1 MLTLRPQERSNLLIR
16 SFKSQKWEFDLYLYF
31 FLVFL
36 FPASLS
42 ERSTT
47 SSFTQFW
54 HWTVVKFIQ
63 LIFSYLIF
71 RSVRNFFHHSGRK
84 FFYLYQISLIGFV
97 GGFASTIVIYF
108 ILNYTNFIYT
118 ERNYLSFFIS
128 NGFMGAVWLPICCAA
143 SVAFR
148 KFTEINELLNSKLS
162 IKIINEIEQ
171 SQLFK
176 SAIENQDRI
185 TSSQIIK
192 IIRNSADKNDLKEN
206 LGNFGFK
213 RSFKVFSFKDYFAK
227 LFLFEVK
234 SLNVYKYSIK
244 HKPLNPLY
252 FTFTITFIVAI
263 SVIKNDPNYRGLIIV
278 SYFAIYT
285 YFFHELQMFFYQ
297 KVKNWVWWVNLCDVL
312 NIASL
317 SVTGYILHEYYNFF
331 NDLNTSMTTTYVVII
346 SLYLFLYFTGHISQ
360 SAGIRYW
367 QHKDNLDKYLNS
379 NSFKIEILNQ
389 GLEKNALKWEQ
400 IIHGKLQSKIIS
412 SSMKEVNAVSSQA
425 LADERF
431 KGDMLELIPDSL
443 ISSSQ
448 KIANPTQIIELV
460 SKPWSAVIDIQ
471 SEIDSSIAKESLSP
485 SITQRVTDV
494 LEEAITN
501 AVKHGGAEQ
510 VWLVIKAGSNNSL
523 QIQVKNNGAPI
534 GKPKRQNIGT
544 NLFNQSGIWSIGNE
558 NGLVVFKIQI
568 DV

>member
-1 MLTLRPQERSNLLIR
+1 
-16 SFKSQKWEFDLYLYF
+16 
-31 FLVFL
+31 
-36 FPASLS
+36 
-42 ERSTT
+42 
-47 SSFTQFW
+47 
-54 HWTVVKFIQ
+54 
-63 LIFSYLIF
+63 
-71 RSVRNFFHHSGRK
+71 
-84 FFYLYQISLIGFV
+84 
-97 GGFASTIVIYF
+97 
-108 ILNYTNFIYT
+108 
-118 ERNYLSFFIS
+118 
-128 NGFMGAVWLPICCAA
+128 
-143 SVAFR
+143 
-148 KFTEINELLNSKLS
+148 
-162 IKIINEIEQ
+162 
-171 SQLFK
+171 
-176 SAIENQDRI
+176 
-185 TSSQIIK
+185 
-192 IIRNSADKNDLKEN
+192 
-206 LGNFGFK
+206 
-213 RSFKVFSFKDYFAK
+213 
-227 LFLFEVK
+227 
-234 SLNVYKYSIK
+234 
-244 HKPLNPLY
+244 
-252 FTFTITFIVAI
+252 
-263 SVIKNDPNYRGLIIV
+263 
-278 SYFAIYT
+278 
-285 YFFHELQMFFYQ
+285 
-297 KVKNWVWWVNLCDVL
+297 
-312 NIASL
+312 
-317 SVTGYILHEYYNFF
+317 
-331 NDLNTSMTTTYVVII
+331 MTTTYVVII

-412 SSMKEVNAVSSQA
+412 SSIKEVNTVGNQA

-431 KGDMLELIPDSL
+431 KDDMLKLISESL